1 MNSGLLNSS
10 WCVTSRMNTE
20 DQYWLNMPECFSD
33 LNCPSP
39 AVTALIYQL
48 SLTTPALIHCPAY
61 IVLLVTMEV
70 QFSPA
75 SLQSD
80 SHFGPWQL
88 TCTPPSPT
96 LWCVDPASGWIPYG
110 AAVPVP
116 GLAHVPRHSHI
127 QTLLPQAYSTGGQVA
142 GRIWWGRGTH
152 CGPLSVSYR
161 SPKHRVQL
169 ILRNKTSPPTGCMAV
184 LQFHHWPETVLL
196 F

>member
-1 MNSGLLNSS
+1 MI
-10 WCVTSRMNTE
+10 TE
-20 DQYWLNMPECFSD
+20 DQYWLNMSECFSD
-33 LNCPSP
+33 LNRPSP
-39 AVTALIYQL
+39 AVTALIYQPP
-48 SLTTPALIHCPAY
+48 LTTTALIAL
-61 IVLLVTMEV
+61 VLHVTMEV

-88 TCTPPSPT
+88 TCPLPSPT
-96 LWCVDPASGWIPYG
+96 LWCVDPASGRIPHG

-116 GLAHVPRHSHI
+116 RLAHVQRHSHI

-142 GRIWWGRGTH
+142 GRVWWGRGTH

-161 SPKHRVQL
+161 SPEHRVRL
-169 ILRNKTSPPTGCMAV
+169 ILRNKTSPPTGGMAV
-184 LQFHHWPETVLL
+184 LQFHHWPETVLI